1 MRASLI
7 FNLLI
12 ALTWVFLKGEANL
25 LNFVWGYIL
34 GAGVLLIF
42 PLIPPGKVYTK
53 KILGFIDLCWIFM
66 VELFNANMAVLL
78 VVLKGNTRPPSGIV
92 AYPLAVKTD
101 WGITV
106 LANLITLTPG
116 TISVEVTPDRK
127 TLYIHALEID
137 DPASIIDGIKTSFE
151 KRVLEVFE

>member
-1 MRASLI
+1 MGASLI
-7 FNLLI
+7 FNLLV

-25 LNFVWGYIL
+25 VNLVWGYLL
-34 GAGVLLIF
+34 GVGVLFLF

-53 KILGFIDLCWIFM
+53 KILGFIDLCLIFL
-66 VELFNANMAVLL
+66 VELTKANLAVLK
-78 VVLKGNTRPPSGIV
+78 VVLSGNTRPPSGIV
-92 AYPLAVKTD
+92 AYPLELKSD

-127 TLYIHALEID
+127 TLYIHALECD
-137 DPASIIDGIKTSFE
+137 DPGGVVDGIKTAFE
-151 KRVLEVFE
+151 KRVLGVFE

>member
-7 FNLLI
+7 FNLFVAMVWIL
-12 ALTWVFLKGEANL
+12 LKGEINL
-25 LNFVWGYIL
+25 VNLVWGYIL
-34 GAGVLLIF
+34 GAGILLLF
-42 PLIPPGKVYTK
+42 PLIPPGKIYTK
-53 KILGFIDLCWIFM
+53 KILGFIDLAIVFL
-66 VELFNANMAVLL
+66 VELLKANWAVFKLI
-78 VVLKGNTRPPSGIV
+78 VKGETSPPSGII
-92 AYPLAVKTD
+92 AYPLEVKSD

-127 TLYIHALEID
+127 TLFIHALEAE
-137 DPASIIDGIKTSFE
+137 DPRGVVEGIKASFE